1 MYSRSVRHCEAIMRA
16 IGRISTDITLTLR
29 VSGSAEI
36 ADALEDLV
44 ERCVDGDR
52 LGDLHDAPVR
62 G

>member
-1 MYSRSVRHCEAIMRA
+1 MSSRSVRHCEAIIRA
-16 IGRISTDITLTLR
+16 IGRISTDITR
-29 VSGSAEI
+29 PDGVARPVEI
-36 ADALEDLV
+36 ADAFEDLV